1 MRRRGRDRD
10 ALTFSRS
17 LNERES
23 IFPQYTD
30 SQSSVDQ
37 MFSSFIWFSF
47 LLSNGR
53 MSGALRAEI
62 SLKVCRRNG
71 CSSPSGTCFICVPRP
86 RQNFSQF
93 FMHNTR
99 NRNWTN
105 SGFIFGLK
113 VLFHVIFSSLAC
125 SAKIVTQSS
134 SSDLPTN

>member
-1 MRRRGRDRD
+1 M
-10 ALTFSRS
+10 
-17 LNERES
+17 NE
-23 IFPQYTD
+23 
-30 SQSSVDQ
+30 SQSFHNTQ
-37 MFSSFIWFSF
+37 ILKTRWIKCFSPSFVWFSF

-53 MSGALRAEI
+53 MSGALRPEI

-71 CSSPSGTCFICVPRP
+71 CSSPSGTCFICVPQP
-86 RQNFSQF
+86 RQHFSQF

-99 NRNWTN
+99 NRDWTN